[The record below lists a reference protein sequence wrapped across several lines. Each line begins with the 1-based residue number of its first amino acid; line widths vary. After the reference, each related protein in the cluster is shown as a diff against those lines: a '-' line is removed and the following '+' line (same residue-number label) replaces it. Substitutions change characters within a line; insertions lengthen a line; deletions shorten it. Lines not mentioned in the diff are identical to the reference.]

1 MGESPTRNAASDVR
15 AVAGIDAVPA
25 ILEVV
30 CRATGLRFA
39 AVARVT
45 EDNWTACAVRDEIAF
60 GLQPGDEL
68 AIATTLCDEVRDRRE
83 AIVIDHVDEDA
94 LFSGHPT
101 PKIYGF
107 QSYISMPIFRN
118 GEFFGTLCALD
129 PLPARLSDPTIVT
142 TFRLFAELV
151 GMHLDSRERLARTEA
166 ALLDERGTAELRE
179 HFIAVLGHDL
189 RNPLAAVEAGT
200 RILSRMPLDAKA
212 ASVVERMQESCRR
225 MGGLIG
231 DLLDFARGR
240 LGSGLPLS
248 PALHEDVG
256 ERLELV
262 VAELRAVHPERLI
275 QARLDVAEPVFCDAA
290 RLAQLLSNLLANALT
305 HGGADGPVRVSAEV
319 AEGALRLRVANGGR
333 PIPPARLARLF
344 QPFTRGDPG
353 NRPEGLGLGLYIA
366 SEIARAHGGRLEVES
381 SDEETAFTLVMPVQ
395 VEGVDE
401 EGLERP
407 PALVGAEDG

>member
-1 MGESPTRNAASDVR
+1 LTSPAAFEIS

-60 GLQPGDEL
+60 GLDPGDEL
-68 AIATTLCDEVRDRRE
+68 DIATTLCDEVRGRRE
-83 AIVIDHVDEDA
+83 AIVIDHVDEDPDYC
-94 LFSGHPT
+94 GHAT
-101 PKIYGF
+101 PRMYGF
-107 QSYISMPIFRN
+107 QSYISMPIFRRN

-129 PLPARLSDPTIVT
+129 PLPARVSDPTVVA
-142 TFRLFAELV
+142 TFRLFAELL
-151 GMHLDSRERLARTEA
+151 GMHLDNRERMARTEA
-166 ALLDERGTAELRE
+166 ALLDERDTAELRE

-189 RNPLAAVEAGT
+189 RNPLAAVEAGA
-200 RILSRMPLDAKA
+200 RILSRMELDPKA
-212 ASVVERMQESCRR
+212 ANVVARMQESCRR

-240 LGSGLPLS
+240 LGGGLPLS
-248 PALHEDVG
+248 AALHADVA

-262 VAELRAVHPERLI
+262 VTELRAVHPDRLI
-275 QARLDVAEPVFCDAA
+275 QARLDIAEPVFCDAA

-305 HGGADGPVRVSAEV
+305 HGAADGPVRVDAE
-319 AEGALRLRVANGGR
+319 AADGELRLRVANGGR
-333 PIPPARLARLF
+333 PIEPARRARLF
-344 QPFTRGDPG
+344 HPFARGEG
-353 NRPEGLGLGLYIA
+353 RQPEGLGLGLYIA

-381 SDEETAFTLVMPVQ
+381 GEEETVFTLVMPLRPAV
-395 VEGVDE
+395 VAE
-401 EGLERP
+401 EVGQAEAEDV
-407 PALVGAEDG
+407 PALVEVGEP